1 MEATDKWLPSI
12 MTQASA
18 GDHFFFVGIEFPHQY
33 VLWAEERLD
42 QYKREELDKVSN
54 VDSTI
59 VVQLDK
65 VRINQL
71 QDEETTPL
79 LDSLRVG
86 SNIKVADFRFI
97 KSPHEMLHLQ
107 SITYTWD
114 ASTIMLPNVEVV
126 LSNDVVK
133 YSNPISNIQNNIN
146 EANDNIRTLHKTSQI
161 QLNTAKKTIR
171 KQQSEIKTLST
182 GSSNIHVQM
191 NILTGNDKLKSV
203 REIAKDVVINNM
215 PTEIAPSTPR
225 ILDLPEIILP
235 NILYD
240 TTYQSIS
247 NLTFPQLVNGDDNY
261 ANKWMFRFSGY
272 YDTIMYPYDI
282 HWKDGIAPT
291 WEGYAYCD
299 ITLSKNANDSII
311 FGEWKIYK

>member
-1 MEATDKWLPSI
+1 
-12 MTQASA
+12 
-18 GDHFFFVGIEFPHQY
+18 
-33 VLWAEERLD
+33 
-42 QYKREELDKVSN
+42 
-54 VDSTI
+54 
-59 VVQLDK
+59 
-65 VRINQL
+65 
-71 QDEETTPL
+71 
-79 LDSLRVG
+79 
-86 SNIKVADFRFI
+86 
-97 KSPHEMLHLQ
+97 
-107 SITYTWD
+107 
-114 ASTIMLPNVEVV
+114 

-247 NLTFPQLVNGDDNY
+247 NLTFPQLANGDDNY

-272 YDTIMYPYDI
+272 YDTIMYPYEI
-282 HWKDGIAPT
+282 HWKDDIAPT